1 MSDIIIWKQ
10 DNGVLA
16 ITHPA
21 LNCGLTIDQIAK
33 KDLPTGKRYKI
44 ISSAELP
51 EWDEFRDAWTCPDD
65 YLDSGVAD

>member
-21 LNCGLTIDQIAK
+21 TNCGLTIDQVAK
-33 KDLPTGKRYKI
+33 KDLPTGRSYKI
-44 ISSAELP
+44 ISSKELP
-51 EWDEFRDAWTCPDD
+51 EWDEFRDAWTCDD
-65 YLDSGVAD
+65 EYLDSGVGE